1 MAGTTTRAARAGSD
15 TIAFELERFELTD
28 EQRVEVVGRWFGVRG
43 RRFVRPTLIGV
54 AGGAAWR
61 ALAELE
67 HKPWAA
73 EEGEPWTATFRL
85 DDGEDLDGAELA
97 VAPDIA
103 VDLPALRRAGR
114 GRSGGRAQPTLIPRS
129 SPPERDGAAQHNGA
143 AESESARG
151 GRPQRR
157 PKRGDSEVDG
167 AHAAAS
173 ALREERDSAV
183 VERDAVIAERDAAR
197 RMRDVLVR
205 ERDALLRER
214 DGWLGE
220 RDALVHEREA
230 LLRERDGLDR
240 DLEDLGRTR
249 DDALRERGARAAE
262 CESLRA
268 ERDAANSDLASLAE
282 DRDSLR
288 RERDALAEELA
299 ALRDRPQTLPEPAG
313 APVPPPPA
321 RRRTAFPA
329 RATGDAAKP
338 RPGLWGSRP
347 LVLAALAMLVLALI
361 LVIRL
366 SL

>member
-1 MAGTTTRAARAGSD
+1 MAGTTTRAGRAGSD

-28 EQRVEVVGRWFGVRG
+28 EQRVEVVGRWFGIRG

-54 AGGAAWR
+54 ARDAAWR

-85 DDGEDLDGAELA
+85 DEGEDLDGAELA

-103 VDLPALRRAGR
+103 VDLPAPRRAGQR
-114 GRSGGRAQPTLIPRS
+114 RSGGRAQPTLIPRS
-129 SPPERDGAAQHNGA
+129 SPPEREEVTQRNGA
-143 AESESARG
+143 AESDGARAA
-151 GRPQRR
+151 RPPRR
-157 PKRGDSEVDG
+157 PKRGDSEVDR
-167 AHAAAS
+167 AHAPAS
-173 ALREERDSAV
+173 AVREERNNAL

-220 RDALVHEREA
+220 RDALVDERDT

-240 DLEDLGRTR
+240 DREDLGRTR

-299 ALRDRPQTLPEPAG
+299 AMRDGPQTLRETAG
-313 APVPPPPA
+313 APVPPRPA
-321 RRRTAFPA
+321 RVRAASPA
-329 RATGDAAKP
+329 RVTRDTAKP
-338 RPGLWGSRP
+338 HPGLWGSRP
-347 LVLAALAMLVLALI
+347 LVLAALAILMLALI
-361 LVIRL
+361 LVVRL